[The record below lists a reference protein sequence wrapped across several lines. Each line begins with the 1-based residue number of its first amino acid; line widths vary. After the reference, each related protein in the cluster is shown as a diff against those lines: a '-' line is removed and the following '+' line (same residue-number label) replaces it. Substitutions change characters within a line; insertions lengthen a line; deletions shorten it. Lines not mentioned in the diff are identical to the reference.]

1 MYILHN
7 QKVFYKIISLVIVMI
22 IFMAIIGVLGFVS
35 VTKLSNFSMK
45 LYEDRLVPIQIMGE
59 VRLLSK
65 DTEKLLLQIMQ
76 TKDIEKRKNLI
87 ANIED
92 NTKQINALQEKYQA
106 TPMDN
111 KELEEWDELQKN
123 LNEYRATRSK
133 IIKLVNEEKSLE
145 AFELYVKSRDIF
157 EKTLTPRKNI
167 LDYNV
172 EQAINLYKESNEI
185 SKIVKNLILIVTLV
199 ALLISILLSKA
210 ITIAI
215 CNPLS
220 KMVLAVEEI
229 ANGNLVEVP
238 RTFAS
243 KDELGKLADTI
254 VKMKKDLRGVITQLI
269 NSGNKINNFTSNLNL
284 TVNQSNTATN
294 QIATSISELAT
305 GSGQQV
311 DNISNA
317 SNVIYDMSKDIEHTA
332 FATNKIV
339 AAINKTVNSAAV
351 GLDAIKKSVNQM
363 SNIEKTVTE
372 SATVITKLG
381 EQSKNIGQ
389 IVDTIANIA
398 GQTNLLALNAA
409 IEAARAGEHGKGFAV
424 VADEVRKLAEQSNEA
439 AKKISI
445 MIDEIQHDTTMA
457 VSAMNT
463 GKDEVKIG
471 SNVAKAAGE
480 SFNEITNE
488 IEDISYQIK
497 DISNIMKN
505 LVNDNKKI
513 VADYKSIDV
522 TTKNV
527 AIQTENI
534 SAAAEEQVAV
544 MDEVMKATQDLAK
557 LAIELQEMSKKFKV

>member
-157 EKTLTPRKNI
+157 EKTLKPRKNI
-167 LDYNV
+167 SDYNV

-199 ALLISILLSKA
+199 AILISILLSKA

>member
-1 MYILHN
+1 M
-7 QKVFYKIISLVIVMI
+7 
-22 IFMAIIGVLGFVS
+22 
-35 VTKLSNFSMK
+35 
-45 LYEDRLVPIQIMGE
+45 
-59 VRLLSK
+59 
-65 DTEKLLLQIMQ
+65 
-76 TKDIEKRKNLI
+76 
-87 ANIED
+87 
-92 NTKQINALQEKYQA
+92 
-106 TPMDN
+106 
-111 KELEEWDELQKN
+111 
-123 LNEYRATRSK
+123 
-133 IIKLVNEEKSLE
+133 
-145 AFELYVKSRDIF
+145 
-157 EKTLTPRKNI
+157 
-167 LDYNV
+167 
-172 EQAINLYKESNEI
+172 
-185 SKIVKNLILIVTLV
+185 
-199 ALLISILLSKA
+199 
-210 ITIAI
+210 
-215 CNPLS
+215 
-220 KMVLAVEEI
+220 
-229 ANGNLVEVP
+229 
-238 RTFAS
+238 
-243 KDELGKLADTI
+243 
-254 VKMKKDLRGVITQLI
+254 
-269 NSGNKINNFTSNLNL
+269 
-284 TVNQSNTATN
+284 
-294 QIATSISELAT
+294 AT